1 MLIRS
6 DARTSDTALQSEGE
20 QINHSLLIPETHDP
34 HRPDQPAAFGSEV
47 GVGEPNTVG
56 SRQVVSAGR
65 APFIRIRKRQGT
77 VRSLLRS
84 CMNSFAVCQNMVT
97 GPVGARV
104 HDAHAMLDDDDIRSK
119 LLCYPIERSAP
130 DAHRLL
136 YIDELC
142 PEGGGLDFLA
152 AAIAWAE
159 AHPGDMINIT
169 WLGAGDL
176 RGVFQAQPM
185 PANLNQCFGSLP
197 GSNDLANILRQ
208 CGILIVPSL
217 SDRWSRW
224 MMDAMASGLP
234 VLGSVRSSQVRSLV
248 VPNESGWLFDPLRGE
263 IFAALTRARATP
275 TDDLDSMRIAARN
288 RVKAAY
294 TRPAAAHADRI
305 LTTMRTGFADGVS
318 A

>member
-1 MLIRS
+1 MQIRS
-6 DARTSDTALQSEGE
+6 DVRTSDTAQQSERE
-20 QINHSLLIPETHDP
+20 QINGSLLIPETHDA
-34 HRPDQPAAFGSEV
+34 HIADRPAPFGGEV
-47 GVGEPNTVG
+47 GIEELNTVG
-56 SRQVVSAGR
+56 SRQIVSGGR
-65 APFIRIRKRQGT
+65 APFIHVRKRQGA

-84 CMNSFAVCQNMVT
+84 CMNSFTVCQNMVT
-97 GPVGARV
+97 GPVGARA

-119 LLCYPIERSAP
+119 LLCYPIERSAS

-136 YIDELC
+136 YMGELC
-142 PEGGGLDFLA
+142 PEGGGLDFLS

-159 AHPGDMINIT
+159 AYPVDTINIS
-169 WLGAGDL
+169 WLGTGDL
-176 RGVFQAQPM
+176 RGVFQAQPT

-197 GSNDLANILRQ
+197 GSNDLADILRQ

-217 SDRWSRW
+217 SERWSRW
-224 MMDAMASGLP
+224 MVDAMASGLP

-248 VPNESGWLFDPLRGE
+248 ISNESGWLFDPLRGE

-275 TDDLDSMRIAARN
+275 TEELDNMRIAARN

-294 TRPAAAHADRI
+294 TKPAAAHADRT
-305 LTTMRTGFADGVS
+305 LTTMRTAFADGVS

>member
-6 DARTSDTALQSEGE
+6 DARTSDTAQQSEGE
-20 QINHSLLIPETHDP
+20 QINGSVLIPETHDA
-34 HRPDQPAAFGSEV
+34 HIPDRPAAFGSEI
-47 GVGEPNTVG
+47 GIGELNTLG
-56 SRQVVSAGR
+56 SPQVVSGGR
-65 APFIRIRKRQGT
+65 APFIHIRKRQGA

-84 CMNSFAVCQNMVT
+84 YMNSLTMCQNMVT

-104 HDAHAMLDDDDIRSK
+104 HDAHAMLDDDDILSK
-119 LLCYPIERSAP
+119 LLCYPIERSAS

-136 YIDELC
+136 YMGELC
-142 PEGGGLDFLA
+142 PEGGGLDFLS

-159 AHPGDMINIT
+159 AHPGDTINIT

-197 GSNDLANILRQ
+197 GSNDLANVLRQ
-208 CGILIVPSL
+208 SGILIVPSL

-248 VPNESGWLFDPLRGE
+248 VPNENGWLFDPLRGE

-275 TDDLDSMRIAARN
+275 TEDLHSMRIAARN

-294 TRPAAAHADRI
+294 TRPAAARADRI
-305 LTTMRTGFADGVS
+305 LATMRTGFADGVS